1 MNILFVCTG
10 NVNRSPMAEALL
22 RKFLS
27 REGRK
32 DVLVQSAGTHAF
44 MGSPSPAEAIKVAEV
59 AGVDLSRHRSRPLSR
74 ELVDWAD
81 RIVIMGPEHRDFIEM
96 TFPDALGKV
105 DEMAAFKPGGK
116 SGDTMKDPQG
126 QTAFFYRQYFGELTQ
141 AIQGFLIFLRNGKR

>member
-10 NVNRSPMAEALL
+10 NINRSPMAEGLL

-27 REGRK
+27 REGCK
-32 DVLVQSAGTHAF
+32 DVQVQSAGTHAF
-44 MGSPSPAEAIKVAEV
+44 VGSPSPPEAIKVAEI
-59 AGVDLSRHRSRPLSR
+59 AGVDLGRHRSRPLSR

-96 TFPDALGKV
+96 TFPDAIPKV
-105 DEMAAFKPGGK
+105 DELAAFKPGGK
-116 SGDTMKDPQG
+116 PGDSMKDPQG
-126 QTAFFYRQYFGELTQ
+126 QSAFFYRQYFGELTQ

>member
-10 NVNRSPMAEALL
+10 NINRSPMAEGLL

-32 DVLVQSAGTHAF
+32 DIQVQSAGTHAF
-44 MGSPSPAEAIKVAEV
+44 VGSPSPPEAIKVAEI
-59 AGVDLSRHRSRPLSR
+59 AGVDLGRHRSRPLSR

-96 TFPDALGKV
+96 TFPDAIPKV
-105 DEMAAFKPGGK
+105 DELAAFKPGGK
-116 SGDTMKDPQG
+116 PGDNMKDPQG
-126 QTAFFYRQYFGELTQ
+126 QSAFFYRQYFGELTQ

>member
-1 MNILFVCTG
+1 
-10 NVNRSPMAEALL
+10 MAE
-22 RKFLS
+22 
-27 REGRK
+27 
-32 DVLVQSAGTHAF
+32 
-44 MGSPSPAEAIKVAEV
+44 I
-59 AGVDLSRHRSRPLSR
+59 AGVDLGRHRSRPLSR

-141 AIQGFLIFLRNGKR
+141 AIQGFLAFLRNGKR